1 MATPTYVPLGT
12 ITLPSNSS
20 SVTFS
25 SIPATYRDLIIVING
40 TLSADSSVHVYY
52 NGDTAANYT
61 RVFME
66 GNGSTTGSGAGTDSR
81 IIDMRNTSSN
91 TILQIFDYAQTNK
104 HKTALVRSN
113 APVDNFPQ
121 VWAAAGRWANTNAI
135 NTVALDPDS
144 TTQFASGTTVSLYGI
159 A

>member
-1 MATPTYVPLGT
+1 MSYIALGT
-12 ITLPSNSS
+12 TTLSAAAS

-25 SIPATYRDLIIVING
+25 SIPGTYRDLIIVING

-61 RVFME
+61 RQFME
-66 GNGSTTGSGAGTDSR
+66 GNGSSAGSGSGTDSR
-81 IIDMRNTSSN
+81 IIDMRNTASN
-91 TILQIFDYAQTNK
+91 AIVQIMDYSATNK

-121 VWAAAGRWANTNAI
+121 VWSCAGRWANTAAI
-135 NTVALDPDS
+135 TSVSIDPDS
-144 TTQFASGTTVSLYGI
+144 TTQLAAGTTISLYGV